1 MASLSRRG
9 GSARLTGVTG
19 ARAVHPCVHLA
30 KLRVAPLLLLA
41 VLAAVG
47 PAFAAS
53 AASAMSAAPAPPVA
67 SAQSQTS
74 PALTVV
80 AQTSWV
86 KPGELFGMNLAIGSK
101 TQRSQLGI
109 ALSVYSP
116 PEGQSSFEQTLA
128 GNTSGEPLLTD
139 TPTIPLTTLS
149 TDTQGDVDLRV
160 GITAGD
166 SQAPAS
172 SLELNLECE
181 PLSCGGVY
189 PLRVQLMN
197 TATGSV
203 IGSLITHIVFVESNV
218 SSKLRVALVVPVG
231 SAPTAATSNGE
242 PGAPTGSGLGRIST
256 LVNELDASPAPV
268 TVLPQPQS
276 LQAWSSGSATAKSI
290 AAGVASISDNAGSQV
305 MGSPYVWVD
314 PDALVDAGLT
324 SELSAQNRRGAAVL
338 DAVHVQ
344 TSGSADIV
352 YEGLDNQTLATL
364 AESGVTQVVLPSSRL
379 ESVSGQFAGPS
390 VQTFELGIGHGK
402 TIEGVQTDPDLQSEL
417 TDQQDSGGV
426 LAAHQLLA
434 DLALIAFEEPDA
446 PWVRGVVLAPSLT
459 WSPTPTFLST
469 LLSGLASIPVVD
481 PVTLSSFFAQVSL
494 GNDGGNPQNGDGW
507 PLRRQL
513 ASGEGPVAP
522 LAASAFAMARTKLS
536 ALKSVV
542 GGAVNLTALGDDLLS
557 AESVLLSLH
566 DQRHAL
572 SALDKLVAHSAEV
585 VSLTAYHTI
594 RLTSQTATIPITL
607 VREVPYPVTV
617 VLHLSSDKLGFLHG
631 TNPRTV
637 TLTQHLQS
645 VDVDVFARTAGDFPV
660 VVTVR
665 SPTGGLLITSAT
677 FTVRSLSTSVVAIVL
692 SGVRGRR
699 TPVLVGSDRRHG

>member
-1 MASLSRRG
+1 
-9 GSARLTGVTG
+9 
-19 ARAVHPCVHLA
+19 
-30 KLRVAPLLLLA
+30 
-41 VLAAVG
+41 
-47 PAFAAS
+47 
-53 AASAMSAAPAPPVA
+53 
-67 SAQSQTS
+67 
-74 PALTVV
+74 
-80 AQTSWV
+80 
-86 KPGELFGMNLAIGSK
+86 
-101 TQRSQLGI
+101 
-109 ALSVYSP
+109 
-116 PEGQSSFEQTLA
+116 
-128 GNTSGEPLLTD
+128 
-139 TPTIPLTTLS
+139 
-149 TDTQGDVDLRV
+149 
-160 GITAGD
+160 
-166 SQAPAS
+166 
-172 SLELNLECE
+172 
-181 PLSCGGVY
+181 
-189 PLRVQLMN
+189 
-197 TATGSV
+197 
-203 IGSLITHIVFVESNV
+203 
-218 SSKLRVALVVPVG
+218 
-231 SAPTAATSNGE
+231 
-242 PGAPTGSGLGRIST
+242 
-256 LVNELDASPAPV
+256 
-268 TVLPQPQS
+268 
-276 LQAWSSGSATAKSI
+276 
-290 AAGVASISDNAGSQV
+290 
-305 MGSPYVWVD
+305 VWVD
-314 PDALVDAGLT
+314 PAALVDAGLT
-324 SELSAQNRRGAAVL
+324 SELSAQIRRGADVL

-352 YEGLDNQTLATL
+352 NAGLDNQTLATL
-364 AESGVTQVVLPSSRL
+364 GASGVTQVVLPSSRL

-402 TIEGVQTDPDLQSEL
+402 TIEAVQTDPDLQSEL

-446 PWVRGVVLAPSLT
+446 PWVRGVVLAPSLS

-494 GNDGGNPQNGDGW
+494 GNDGGNPEHGDGW
-507 PLRRQL
+507 PLKRQL
-513 ASGEGPVAP
+513 AGGGGPVAP
-522 LAASAFAMARTKLS
+522 LAASAFATARTKLS

-557 AESVLLSLH
+557 AECVLLSLH
-566 DQRHAL
+566 EQRHAL
-572 SALDKLVAHSAEV
+572 SALDKLVARSAEV

-692 SGVRGRR
+692 SACAGAVLLFWWGRTVVTGKRSRRGRPGR
-699 TPVLVGSDRRHG
+699 GAHSAAHHEEVTPAIQSPAGAGE